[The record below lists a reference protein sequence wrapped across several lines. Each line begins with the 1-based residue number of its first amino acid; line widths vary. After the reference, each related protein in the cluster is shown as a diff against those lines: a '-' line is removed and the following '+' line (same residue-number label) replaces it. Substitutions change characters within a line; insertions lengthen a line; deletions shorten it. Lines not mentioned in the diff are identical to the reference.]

1 MTIYE
6 AGAELFGWYA
16 EHDCYNTKKDYNKLV
31 LVSDTPDEDKA
42 AIACALE
49 SFQETGIIKKKESEE
64 GEFWVLNKKF
74 SASSQSVEITSATA
88 QKIHG
93 LVNLYTET
101 DLINGL
107 LKVYNNK
114 SSKFLP
120 ILSRVRR
127 NICSRIITYPY
138 ERIISH
144 VSHITMGRFTKFF
157 LRLESL

>member
-74 SASSQSVEITSATA
+74 SASTQSVEITSATA

-93 LVNLYTET
+93 LVNLFTET
-101 DLINGL
+101 AGLGEKHACDPLDICERDIEILIASIL
-107 LKVYNNK
+107 
-114 SSKFLP
+114 
-120 ILSRVRR
+120 ILSK
-127 NICSRIITYPY
+127 N
-138 ERIISH
+138 
-144 VSHITMGRFTKFF
+144 
-157 LRLESL
+157 